1 MHAEGRFRNSA
12 NILRRIFSVPGKAI
26 IMTRTGRASILL
38 VAIVALCAGCDTKPK
53 SNYKSLNLV
62 NASGKITL
70 DGAPLE
76 GAVVSFDDP
85 TDDTFSYGMTD
96 SSGQFSLQIDSEMK
110 GVKPGA
116 KIVRIS
122 TTRKILGLNVKEEG
136 GDPSEKPA
144 QQPERVPDKYYK
156 KSKLFVEVTPD
167 KSRYDFE
174 LKSN

>member
-1 MHAEGRFRNSA
+1 
-12 NILRRIFSVPGKAI
+12 
-26 IMTRTGRASILL
+26 MTRMHRRAALL
-38 VAIVALCAGCDTKPK
+38 VAMIAFCAGCDTKLK

-70 DGAPLE
+70 DGAPLD

-85 TDDTFSYGMTD
+85 TDDTFSYGMTN
-96 SSGQFSLQIDSEMK
+96 SRGHYSLQIDSDMK

-136 GDPSEKPA
+136 GEPSEKPA
-144 QQPERVPDKYYK
+144 PQPERVPDKYYK

>member
-1 MHAEGRFRNSA
+1 MTR
-12 NILRRIFSVPGKAI
+12 ILRRSA
-26 IMTRTGRASILL
+26 LL
-38 VAIVALCAGCDTKPK
+38 VAMIALCAGCDTKPK

-62 NASGKITL
+62 QASGTITL
-70 DGAPLE
+70 DGTPLE

-85 TDDTFSYGMTD
+85 TDDTFSYGLTN
-96 SSGQFSLQIDSEMK
+96 SQGQFSLQIDSDMK

-144 QQPERVPDKYYK
+144 PLPERVPDKYYK
-156 KSKLFVEVTPD
+156 KSKLFVEVTHD
-167 KSRYDFE
+167 KTRYDFD
-174 LKSN
+174 LKSH